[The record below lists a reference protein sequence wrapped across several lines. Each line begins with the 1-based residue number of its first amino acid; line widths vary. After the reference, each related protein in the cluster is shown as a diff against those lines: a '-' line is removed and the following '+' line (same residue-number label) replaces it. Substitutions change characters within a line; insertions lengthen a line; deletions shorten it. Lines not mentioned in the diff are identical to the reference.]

1 MSLLCT
7 PRFQDSLLCCKVKL
21 GLWCCFESRWV
32 NGDFFASCSLWKSS
46 SYPCVRGHG
55 AGRHHG
61 TATAAARLPCTPNG
75 SGSVPRL
82 SELGRVGVSITTGLR
97 KGSGCASGT
106 TRSALCS
113 VLPCCSRASPADGG
127 TLLFRR
133 LFGVNFPVNAAVAL
147 VPGGLLSEM
156 SRGKHL
162 FPAPSR
168 YRHPGEALGSL
179 SWNSSGSLP
188 SAIFL
193 DRAVISSRPPV

>member
-1 MSLLCT
+1 MVTSLLPAPSGNHLPTRVCVGT
-7 PRFQDSLLCCKVKL
+7 VLAGITGQQQQLLTCLAPRTAPVQCLGYRNWGALGSPSL
-21 GLWCCFESRWV
+21 
-32 NGDFFASCSLWKSS
+32 
-46 SYPCVRGHG
+46 P
-55 AGRHHG
+55 
-61 TATAAARLPCTPNG
+61 
-75 SGSVPRL
+75 
-82 SELGRVGVSITTGLR
+82 
-97 KGSGCASGT
+97 GSGCASGT

-127 TLLFRR
+127 TLLFQR
-133 LFGVNFPVNAAVAL
+133 LFWVNFPVNAAVAL
-147 VPGGLLSEM
+147 VPGGLLSET